1 MFRRRSTM
9 AAADML
15 LVIVV
20 ALGSMLTTEALPGGD
35 SYFDDGSMSA
45 SDMDAAGAE
54 LYKGG
59 SLRDLEHL
67 QHSSLWGHK
76 TMGGGAG
83 EGQQYLSPSGALPNK
98 EEVKTDAV
106 LPAYCDPPNP
116 CPPGFSGDDGC
127 LEDFD
132 NTAEFSREYQSRQ
145 DCLCDEDH
153 MFTCPP
159 NHRKA
164 SESLR
169 DEVEEFSQALNV
181 ILDKAGIKDQHK
193 TLVAKKFHAKKR
205 QVNKRAA
212 GFNNKAEWFNNNHQN
227 QQQNQKQH
235 HNHGDNPYLLGERLR
250 TVAKKG

>member
-1 MFRRRSTM
+1 LRFYSNVMWTGFISILALGIFGHLVNAGSDFWPNDVM
-9 AAADML
+9 PSFDAADP
-15 LVIVV
+15 
-20 ALGSMLTTEALPGGD
+20 T
-35 SYFDDGSMSA
+35 
-45 SDMDAAGAE
+45 DAGE
-54 LYKGG
+54 TLYKGG

-67 QHSSLWGHK
+67 PHSSLWGHK
-76 TMGGGAG
+76 YMGGGAG
-83 EGQQYLSPSGALPNK
+83 EGKQYLSPSGALSNK

-116 CPPGFSGDDGC
+116 CPPGFFGDDGC
-127 LEDFD
+127 MEEFD

-145 DCLCDEDH
+145 NCLCDEDH

-181 ILDKAGIKDQHK
+181 LLDKAGIKDQHK

-205 QVNKRAA
+205 RVKRAT
-212 GFNNKAEWFNNNHQN
+212 GWKPR
-227 QQQNQKQH
+227 QQQSHKN
-235 HNHGDNPYLLGERLR
+235 NPYLQGERLR

>member
-1 MFRRRSTM
+1 LNFLKEYSNVMWTGYVSI
-9 AAADML
+9 L
-15 LVIVV
+15 
-20 ALGSMLTTEALPGGD
+20 ALGIVGLASAGGSFWPSLDGLPSQNFDGDLTDP
-35 SYFDDGSMSA
+35 
-45 SDMDAAGAE
+45 GAE

-67 QHSSLWGHK
+67 PHSSLWGHK
-76 TMGGGAG
+76 YIGGGAG
-83 EGQQYLSPSGALPNK
+83 EGKQYLSPSGALPNK
-98 EEVKTDAV
+98 AEVKTDAV

-127 LEDFD
+127 LEEFE
-132 NTAEFSREYQSRQ
+132 NTAEFSREYQGRQ
-145 DCLCDEDH
+145 NCLCDEDH

-169 DEVEEFSQALNV
+169 DEVEEFGQALNV
-181 ILDKAGIKDQHK
+181 LLDKAGIKDQHK

-205 QVNKRAA
+205 RVKRAT
-212 GFNNKAEWFNNNHQN
+212 GMSHIGWKPR
-227 QQQNQKQH
+227 QH
-235 HNHGDNPYLLGERLR
+235 NNPYLRGERLR